1 MVAEHPLGQGLPRGL
16 VVGHGIGSTAWV
28 LEGIAGSVLLEHGVG
43 RLVAGYEVLAGEM
56 DQVHPPWLPISQ
68 QGQGLLQA
76 QVIGPVHLGFVHKV
90 ALAHQQV
97 QAGEALWVLYPHHVA
112 GVAQAKCALLRG
124 QSEQVTHR
132 ALGHVAMKGLY
143 RPGGQLRTK
152 GLASQL
158 FPCYGQTLFQQAA
171 QKVAEAGLDL
181 LPGRSG
187 GIHRDRLP
195 ILRRHGPAE
204 AEQLVQ
210 AQVVIAVLVRDEHR
224 VGPGQVFAHE
234 LSPEVWAGVY
244 EHPGLAFQPQAGAG
258 AALVDVAQETTGGA
272 GAAVLGQAPGPA
284 GAQENQLHAILL
296 FRCRRPLQHP
306 VKGKGTMPSETAP
319 KRPQPLRVAANLVVD
334 AATLDKARAKA
345 AEHGMSFSRY
355 LEKSVR
361 LYGKVLDKKVSVVPR
376 PLQSSG
382 LSATCSQATPL
393 VRGWLRAPTNPAS
406 AISRLKASGVGNSR
420 MVSARQ
426 RQLSWSPETSP
437 PTLGSRCMRQ
447 RVQMR
452 RTQGPWGVVNS
463 NTQTRP
469 PGLSTRRIS
478 ARAASRRG
486 MLRMPKAMLT
496 AAKVWSAKGRAVPSP
511 ASRPIRALLL
521 ATFLMAG
528 PSMAGTRSRPTT
540 RGRQGRAAT
549 AKARSPVP
557 VATSSTLSPGD
568 RRMARAVKRRQCKS
582 WPALK
587 TWLSRSQT
595 GTTRLKMWRTWLIW
609 VASSLTG
616 PPPAR
621 PRSGGRSH
629 LWGPGRPAPGAD
641 GPAGRAGP
649 GRPGRPR
656 PDRAG
661 PPARR
666 SARPPAPR
674 PGPLAGPSPPRPG
687 ARPGWGPGRAGPS
700 CAGPARCPAGG

>member
-1 MVAEHPLGQGLPRGL
+1 MGNGVGLAVRAAQGLGRG
-16 VVGHGIGSTAWV
+16 
-28 LEGIAGSVLLEHGVG
+28 VLLEHGVG
-43 RLVAGYEVLAGEM
+43 RLVAWDEVLAG
-56 DQVHPPWLPISQ
+56 QVRQIHPARLPGGDLR
-68 QGQGLLQA
+68 QGVLQA
-76 QVIGPVHLGFVHKV
+76 QMVGPVQSRLMHEV
-90 ALAHQQV
+90 ALAHQQI
-97 QAGEALWVLYPHHVA
+97 QAREGVGLQGPGHVA
-112 GVAQAKCALLRG
+112 GIAQDMEALLRG
-124 QSEQVTHR
+124 QGQAIAHR
-132 ALGHVAMKGLY
+132 SLGDGSVVGLH
-143 RPGGQLRTK
+143 RHAGQLRAK
-152 GLASQL
+152 GFARELLSGH
-158 FPCYGQTLFQQAA
+158 GQALFQQAA
-171 QKVAEAGLDL
+171 QQIAEANLDL
-181 LPGRSG
+181 LPGLLA
-187 GIHRDRLP
+187 GIDRDGLP
-195 ILRRHGPAE
+195 VLGRNVAAI

-210 AQVVIAVLVRDEHR
+210 TQIMVPVLVGDEHR
-224 VGPGQVFAHE
+224 VWPGQVFAHE
-234 LSPEVWAGVY
+234 LGPEVRARVD
-244 EHPGLAFQPQAGAG
+244 EHPGRALQPQAGPG
-258 AALVDVAQETTGGA
+258 ALLPHGPQMAAGGA
-272 GAAVLGQAPGPA
+272 GALVLGQAPGPA